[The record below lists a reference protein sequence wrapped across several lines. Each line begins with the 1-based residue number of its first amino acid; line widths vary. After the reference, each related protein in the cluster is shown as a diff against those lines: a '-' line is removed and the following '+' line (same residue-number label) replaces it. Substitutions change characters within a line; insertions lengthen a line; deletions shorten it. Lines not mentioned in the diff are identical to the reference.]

1 MRALIT
7 EKLSRGDFCNRQQH
21 HCISLLCVMRDRSQH
36 RATPNT
42 PRKTREKLTALKR
55 LFHSRGHLAEKFA
68 QREYFQNEVSQCGSQ
83 VLHCPTIQT
92 ALPRNQ
98 GKPSFFQ

>member
-7 EKLSRGDFCNRQQH
+7 EKLSRGDLQQATA
-21 HCISLLCVMRDRSQH
+21 SLHFSPLCDEGSQH
-36 RATPNT
+36 RASPST

-92 ALPRNQ
+92 GLPRSQ